1 MKYFLVLAIVTAAAF
16 SGIIHPDLQD
26 LMQTSNGTELIPVF
40 MLVQGDLDK
49 EWVDAATV
57 DMNRDE
63 RQEFVVDALKN
74 IASVSQ
80 AGVISELGLYTT
92 QSVSGILSLWL
103 ANVVYCEASPAVIR
117 DMSFR
122 SDITLIEPAA
132 NPEAGLIYP
141 YDVRKPTQEELDKAI
156 TWNVTLVNA
165 DDVWALG
172 YDGSGVIVGVID
184 TGTDYNHMD
193 LHNNM
198 WHDTAAGYHYG
209 WDFFDG
215 DNDPMDDY
223 GHGTHCSGT
232 VLGDGA
238 EGTETGIAPG
248 ATCMALRI
256 NYYSGGEATWIQAME
271 FGTDNGAAVLTMS
284 LGAPGTGNATLRV
297 AEENLLTA
305 GVYHSVAA
313 GNSGSSAGTILSSG
327 DCPPPWFHPD
337 QAYHGGQSAV
347 VTVGST
353 DSNDNIAGSSSRG
366 PVTWWSSV
374 APWND
379 YSNSQPLI
387 DPDICGPGVSI
398 LSTQWGGGYTTM
410 SGTSMATPLVAGV
423 VALILD
429 ANTGLT
435 VAQIDSIIEVT
446 SLDLGTSGKD
456 NTYGAGRIDALAAV
470 QAALSMVGLGDTPE
484 GVGPAGILI
493 STINPNPVHDLAS
506 FEIYTENP
514 GTVDVGVFDVS
525 GRRIAIISSEEMA
538 AGTHAYNWMVPQAVG
553 NGIYFVRVNVNGSTV
568 TQRMTIVK

>member
-1 MKYFLVLAIVTAAAF
+1 MKYFLILLITAAAAF
-16 SGIIHPDLQD
+16 SGTIHPDLLD

-49 EWVDAATV
+49 EWVDAVTF
-57 DMNRDE
+57 DMNRSE

-74 IASVSQ
+74 IAFVSQ

-92 QSVSGILSLWL
+92 QNVSGILSLWL
-103 ANVVYCEASPAVIR
+103 ANAVYCEASPAVIR
-117 DMSFR
+117 EMSFR
-122 SDITLIEPAA
+122 SDVTLIESAA

-141 YDVRKPTQEELDKAI
+141 VEVREATQEELDKAI

-198 WHDTAAGYHYG
+198 WHDTPAGYHYG
-209 WDFFDG
+209 WDFY
-215 DNDPMDDY
+215 DNDDDPMDDY

-232 VLGDGA
+232 VLGDGS
-238 EGTETGIAPG
+238 EGTETGVAPG

-284 LGAPGTGNATLRV
+284 LGAPGTGDATLRV

-313 GNSGSSAGTILSSG
+313 GNSGSGSGTILSSG
-327 DCPPPWFHPD
+327 DSPPPWFHPD
-337 QAYHGGQSAV
+337 QTYHGGQSAV
-347 VTVGST
+347 VTVGAT
-353 DSNDNIAGSSSRG
+353 DSGDNIAGFSSRG
-366 PVTWWSSV
+366 PVTWWGSV

-379 YSNSQPLI
+379 YSDSQPLI
-387 DPDICGPGVSI
+387 DPDICGPGVNI

-410 SGTSMATPLVAGV
+410 DGTSMATPLVAGV

-429 ANTGLT
+429 ANPGLT

-446 SLDLGTSGKD
+446 ALDLGAAGKE

-470 QAALSMVGLGDTPE
+470 QAALSLVGLGDTPE

-493 STINPNPVHDLAS
+493 STINPNPAHDLVS

-514 GTVDVGVFDVS
+514 GRVDVGVFDVS

-538 AGTHAYNWMVPQAVG
+538 AGTHAYNWMVPQGVG
-553 NGIYFVRVNVNGSTV
+553 NGIYFVRVNVGGGTV

>member
-1 MKYFLVLAIVTAAAF
+1 MKYFLVLLIVTAAAF
-16 SGIIHPDLQD
+16 SGTIHPDLLD
-26 LMQTSNGTELIPVF
+26 LMHTSNGTELIPVF
-40 MLVQGDLDK
+40 MLVQGDLDE
-49 EWVDAATV
+49 EWVDAVTF

-74 IASVSQ
+74 IALVSQ
-80 AGVISELGLYTT
+80 TEIISELELYTPGN
-92 QSVSGILSLWL
+92 VSGILSLWL
-103 ANVVYCEASPAVIR
+103 ANAVYCEASPAVIR
-117 DMSFR
+117 DMSLR

-141 YDVRKPTQEELDKAI
+141 VEVREASQEELDKAI

-209 WDFFDG
+209 WDFYDN

-232 VLGDGA
+232 VLGDGS

-271 FGTDNGAAVLTMS
+271 FGTDNGASVLTMS
-284 LGAPGTGNATLRV
+284 LGAPGTGDATLRV

-313 GNSGSSAGTILSSG
+313 GNSGSGAGTILSSG

-337 QAYHGGQSAV
+337 QTYHGGMSAV
-347 VTVGST
+347 VTVGAT
-353 DSNDNIAGSSSRG
+353 DSGDNIASFSSRG
-366 PVTWWSSV
+366 PVTWWGSV

-379 YSNSQPLI
+379 YSDSSPLI
-387 DPDICGPGVSI
+387 DPDISGPGVDI
-398 LSTQWGGGYTTM
+398 VSTKWTGGYTTM

-429 ANTGLT
+429 ANPGLT

-446 SLDLGTSGKD
+446 SLDLGAAGKE
-456 NTYGAGRIDALAAV
+456 NTFGAGRIDALAAV
-470 QAALSMVGLGDTPE
+470 QAALSLV
-484 GVGPAGILI
+484 GVGDNPQGMNPAGILI
-493 STINPNPVHDLAS
+493 SSINPNPVNDLAA

-514 GTVDVGVFDVS
+514 GRVDVGVFDVS

-538 AGTHAYNWMVPQAVG
+538 AGTHAYNWMVPQGVG
-553 NGIYFVRVNVNGSTV
+553 NGIYFVRVNANGSTV
-568 TQRMTIVK
+568 TQRMTIIK